1 MRKIWYLNEEKGQD
15 IKAVRLF
22 LYEKNGCICGK
33 MDLSAFREKAD
44 KYHEDILLVIKNA
57 GNLEIGTISLSEETA
72 SKEAY
77 LCGRGRLKEGLAQK
91 IAAEKGEIYL
101 SVSIGTSR
109 YLSDGWEEA
118 FVQNT
123 AGQPEELSE
132 PEAMAEPEKLLEQEM
147 AADTEKLSVTEEKE
161 EPEKLPELEAEE
173 FLDEKAAG
181 KRIVQLLTLE
191 EELLFREYVHNSF
204 LLHGYYNY
212 GHIMIDET
220 EEESRLGVPGNY
232 YEREQMVAAMFGF
245 PDFEAAREGET
256 IGNGTFGYY
265 YTRRKR

>member
-44 KYHEDILLVIKNA
+44 KYHGNILLLLRNA
-57 GNLEIGTISLSEETA
+57 RNMEIGTISLTEETA

-77 LCGRGRLKEGLAQK
+77 LCGRGRLKEELAQK
-91 IAAEKGEIYL
+91 IAAEKDEIYL
-101 SVSIGTSR
+101 SVSIGTGR

-118 FVQNT
+118 FIQN
-123 AGQPEELSE
+123 AVGGPEELSE
-132 PEAMAEPEKLLEQEM
+132 PEAMAEPEKLLG
-147 AADTEKLSVTEEKE
+147 
-161 EPEKLPELEAEE
+161 PEKLPELEAEE

-220 EEESRLGVPGNY
+220 EEEPRLGVPGNY